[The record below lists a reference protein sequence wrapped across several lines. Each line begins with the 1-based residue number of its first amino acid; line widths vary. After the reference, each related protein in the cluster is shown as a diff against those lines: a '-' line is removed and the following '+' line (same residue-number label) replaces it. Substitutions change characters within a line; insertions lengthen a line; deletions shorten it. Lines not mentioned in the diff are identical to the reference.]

1 MKILV
6 IDDEPKSAEHLA
18 RGLEESGYQVD
29 TAHDGRVGLQA
40 ARESDYA
47 LVISDIMMP
56 GFDGFSMVHELRR
69 IGRSTPVLFVTA
81 RHDVEARVRGLDLGA
96 DDYLVKPFAFSE
108 LLARV
113 RAVLR
118 RTVLP
123 SNSRYE
129 VDDLALDIQSRR
141 VTRASHRIDLSP
153 KEFALLQFFLEHK
166 GEVLS
171 RSLIAKRVWDM
182 DFDSGTNAI
191 DVQVKRLRMKIEPA
205 GVKPLIHTVRGVGYV
220 LEDRPGAG

>member
-1 MKILV
+1 
-6 IDDEPKSAEHLA
+6 
-18 RGLEESGYQVD
+18 
-29 TAHDGRVGLQA
+29 
-40 ARESDYA
+40 
-47 LVISDIMMP
+47 MMP

-69 IGRSTPVLFVTA
+69 IGRITPVLFVTA

-96 DDYLVKPFAFSE
+96 DDYLIKPFAFAE

-118 RTVLP
+118 RTVLT

-129 VDDLALDIQSRR
+129 VDDLALDIPSRR
-141 VTRASHRIDLSP
+141 VTRGSHRIDLSP
-153 KEFALLQFFLEHK
+153 KAFALLRLFLEHK
-166 GEVLS
+166 GEVLP
-171 RSLIAKRVWDM
+171 RSLIAQRVWGM

-191 DVQVKRLRMKIEPA
+191 DVQVKRLRVKIEPA

-220 LEDRPGAG
+220 LEDRAGAR